1 MFLTIYTTYIYN
13 YIYMYGEYFYS
24 IFVGGK

>member
-1 MFLTIYTTYIYN
+1 MFLTIYTTYIII
-13 YIYMYGEYFYS
+13 YIYMYGEYVYS